1 MERESSYAHECV
13 ASRGLP
19 GDAERMSGVLDG
31 MVQQSRGSL
40 PAIEPLVRAQQT
52 AAAALSIVADENA
65 TTVSRGRN
73 AALAGGARALRDEST
88 RLVRDDVRRDAA
100 QDRDATRMDS
110 RRSQALKAAG
120 VNRASEGDGTV
131 AANGADQDGGAQL
144 ERAAE
149 LRDAAPASDEPN
161 ESSMKMRAEQVPAK
175 PEESIRTRASV
186 GGRGCNAGHTCGTR

>member
-1 MERESSYAHECV
+1 
-13 ASRGLP
+13 
-19 GDAERMSGVLDG
+19 MSGVLDR
-31 MVQQSRGSL
+31 MVQRSRGSL

-120 VNRASEGDGTV
+120 VNRASGVMEQSRRTV
-131 AANGADQDGGAQL
+131 
-144 ERAAE
+144 
-149 LRDAAPASDEPN
+149 P
-161 ESSMKMRAEQVPAK
+161 
-175 PEESIRTRASV
+175 IRTAGRSWNERRNCGMLRRRATS
-186 GGRGCNAGHTCGTR
+186 RTNRQ